1 MSESPF
7 SPRLEHAIELSSQW
21 HDQTYRKGAWRDP
34 AFELPSGESVRVP
47 VTAHLMTTALT
58 VQRAGWGEDAVAA
71 AFLHDA
77 LEDVN
82 RHNQR
87 LMRKQLRQ
95 NVGEDVSRL
104 VEAVTEK
111 KHDDEGRPQSWRERK
126 EGYLQGLS
134 EAPAAAV
141 AISLA
146 DKLHNLWTMNQSLER
161 EVPIFEGTA
170 GHAGLSAGPEEQHWF
185 FRTVLKEA
193 EGRDDDRLGNLTK
206 NLEAEI
212 ARFEELSGLA

>member
-7 SPRLEHAIELSSQW
+7 SPRLERAIELSSQW

-34 AFELPSGESVRVP
+34 AFELPSGESVQVP
-47 VTAHLMTTALT
+47 VIAHLMTTALT
-58 VQRAGWGEDAVAA
+58 VQRAGWGEGAVAA
-71 AFLHDA
+71 AFLHDV
-77 LEDVN
+77 LEDAN
-82 RHNQR
+82 RHDQR
-87 LMRKQLRQ
+87 LMREQLRR

-104 VEAVTEK
+104 VEAVTEQ
-111 KHDDEGRPQSWRERK
+111 KHDDEGLPRSWRDRK

-161 EVPIFEGTA
+161 EVPIFKKTA
-170 GHAGLSAGPEEQHWF
+170 GHTGLSAGPEEQHWF
-185 FRTVLKEA
+185 FRAVLKEA
-193 EGRDDDRLGNLTK
+193 EGHDDGRLENLK
-206 NLEAEI
+206 KDLKAEI
-212 ARFEELSGLA
+212 ARFGKLTGLS